1 MRYNSLN
8 NYLRNKFGKKVYKIS
23 IDGGFT
29 CPNRDGKISTGGCI
43 FCSAKGSGDFAT
55 SKSLSITK
63 QIEQGKERVRSKTKD
78 NSFIAYFQAFTN
90 TYAPIDVL
98 ESKFTEAINHKD
110 IVALS
115 VATRPDCVDDNVLKL
130 LEKLNKIKPVWVEL
144 GLQTIKE
151 SSVDYIRRG
160 YENSVYVDTAT
171 KLRNIGIEVI
181 THIIL
186 GLPNENKLDMLRSV
200 DFACKYSDGIKLQLL
215 HILKGTDLLKDYE
228 NSKFNALT
236 MEQYID
242 ILCDAVSI
250 IPKNVIIHRLTG
262 DGDKKI
268 LVAPLWSG
276 NKKVVLNTIN
286 KTFEERNIIQGS
298 KTLQDYISL

>member
-8 NYLRNKFGKKVYKIS
+8 NYLRYKFGKKVYKIS

-55 SKSLSITK
+55 SKSLSITQ

-98 ESKFTEAINHKD
+98 EGKFTEAINHKD

-130 LEKLNKIKPVWVEL
+130 LKKLNKIKPVWVEL

-171 KLRNIGIEVI
+171 KLKNSGIEVI

-186 GLPNENKLDMLRSV
+186 GLPNESKLDMLRSV
-200 DFACKYSDGIKLQLL
+200 DFACKYSNGIKLQLL

-250 IPKNVIIHRLTG
+250 IPKNVVIHRLTG

-298 KTLQDYISL
+298 KTLQDYI

>member
-55 SKSLSITK
+55 SKSLSITQ

-115 VATRPDCVDDNVLKL
+115 VATRPDCVDEEVLSL

-186 GLPNENKLDMLRSV
+186 GLSNESKLDMLRSV

-228 NSKFNALT
+228 DSKFNALT

-298 KTLQDYISL
+298 KTLQDYI

>member
-55 SKSLSITK
+55 SKSLSITQ

-151 SSVDYIRRG
+151 SSVHYIRRG

-250 IPKNVIIHRLTG
+250 IPKNVVIHRLTG

-298 KTLQDYISL
+298 KTLQDYI

>member
-1 MRYNSLN
+1 MCWKVNL
-8 NYLRNKFGKKVYKIS
+8 LR
-23 IDGGFT
+23 
-29 CPNRDGKISTGGCI
+29 
-43 FCSAKGSGDFAT
+43 
-55 SKSLSITK
+55 L
-63 QIEQGKERVRSKTKD
+63 
-78 NSFIAYFQAFTN
+78 
-90 TYAPIDVL
+90 
-98 ESKFTEAINHKD
+98 NHKD

-115 VATRPDCVDDNVLKL
+115 VATRPDCVDEEVLSL

-186 GLPNENKLDMLRSV
+186 GLPNESKLDMLRSV

-228 NSKFNALT
+228 DSKFNALT
-236 MEQYID
+236 MEQYIN

-298 KTLQDYISL
+298 KTLQDYI

>member
-29 CPNRDGKISTGGCI
+29 CPNRDGIISTGGCI

-115 VATRPDCVDDNVLKL
+115 VATRPDCVDEEVLSL

-200 DFACKYSDGIKLQLL
+200 DFACKYSNGIKLQLL

-298 KTLQDYISL
+298 KTLQDYI

>member
-55 SKSLSITK
+55 SNSLSITQ

-250 IPKNVIIHRLTG
+250 IPKNVVIHRLTG

-298 KTLQDYISL
+298 KTLQDYI

>member
-29 CPNRDGKISTGGCI
+29 CPNRDGIISTGGCI

-200 DFACKYSDGIKLQLL
+200 DFACKYSNGVKLQLL

-298 KTLQDYISL
+298 KTLQDYI

>member
-55 SKSLSITK
+55 SKSLSITQ

-115 VATRPDCVDDNVLKL
+115 VATRPDCVDEEVLSL

-171 KLRNIGIEVI
+171 KLKNSGIEVI

-250 IPKNVIIHRLTG
+250 IPKNVVIHRLTG

-298 KTLQDYISL
+298 KTLQDYI

>member
-55 SKSLSITK
+55 SKSLSITQ

-115 VATRPDCVDDNVLKL
+115 VATRPDCVDDIVLKL

-228 NSKFNALT
+228 DSKFNALT

-250 IPKNVIIHRLTG
+250 IPKNVVVHRLTG

-298 KTLQDYISL
+298 KTLQDYI

>member
-55 SKSLSITK
+55 SKSLSITQ

>member
-55 SKSLSITK
+55 SKSLSITQ

-228 NSKFNALT
+228 DSKFNALT

-298 KTLQDYISL
+298 KNLQDYI

>member
-55 SKSLSITK
+55 SKSLSITQ

-115 VATRPDCVDDNVLKL
+115 VATRPDCVDEEVLSL

-228 NSKFNALT
+228 DSKFNALT

>member
-55 SKSLSITK
+55 SKSLSITQ

-130 LEKLNKIKPVWVEL
+130 LKKLNKIKPVWVEL

-200 DFACKYSDGIKLQLL
+200 DFACKYSNGIKLQLL

-298 KTLQDYISL
+298 KTLQDYI

>member
-29 CPNRDGKISTGGCI
+29 CPNRDGKIATGGCI

-55 SKSLSITK
+55 SKSLSITQ

-228 NSKFNALT
+228 DSKFNALT

-298 KTLQDYISL
+298 KTLQDYI

>member
-55 SKSLSITK
+55 SKSLSITQ

-115 VATRPDCVDDNVLKL
+115 VATRPDCVDEEVLSL

-228 NSKFNALT
+228 YSKFNALT

-250 IPKNVIIHRLTG
+250 ISKNVVIHRLTG

-298 KTLQDYISL
+298 KTLQDYI

>member
-55 SKSLSITK
+55 SKSLSITE

-78 NSFIAYFQAFTN
+78 NCFIAYFQAFTN

-130 LEKLNKIKPVWVEL
+130 LEKLNKIKPVWAEL

-186 GLPNENKLDMLRSV
+186 GLPNESNIDMLMSV
-200 DFACKYSDGIKLQLL
+200 DFASKYSDGIKLQLL
-215 HILKGTDLLKDYE
+215 HILKDTDLLKDYE
-228 NSKFNALT
+228 DSKFNALT

-250 IPKNVIIHRLTG
+250 IPKNVVIHRLTG
-262 DGDKKI
+262 DGDKRI

-298 KTLQDYISL
+298 KTLQDYI

>member
-55 SKSLSITK
+55 SKSLSITQ
-63 QIEQGKERVRSKTKD
+63 QIKQGKERVRSKTKD

-200 DFACKYSDGIKLQLL
+200 DFACKYSNGIKLQLL

-298 KTLQDYISL
+298 KTLQDYI